1 MAEAGG
7 LLRGPEVWAYVLDG
21 HERLRIALAELT
33 EGRER
38 GSSRLPGWTRA
49 HVLSHIEGI
58 GRALTRQARYALKGE
73 LIEVYDGGRP
83 ARDAGIEAGAVRS
96 AAELTAAVTAT
107 LAEAEAVWG
116 SVGDAD
122 WERPVRYRDGDL
134 RGALHC
140 WWRELEVHT
149 ADANLATCSAAWPR
163 ELCLHLF
170 DFLAPRAPAGLTLV
184 ESDGTVRHTFGAAGG
199 GAGPG
204 AGGEDPTGRGP
215 VVRGR
220 LTDLAAWLAGRQ
232 PHQRLDGRLPDLGPW
247 P

>member
-1 MAEAGG
+1 MAAAGG

-33 EGRER
+33 EGKER

-49 HVLSHIEGI
+49 HVLSHIEGVC
-58 GRALTRQARYALKGE
+58 RAQTRQARYALKGE

-83 ARDAGIEAGAVRS
+83 ARDAGIEAGAVRT

-122 WERPVRYRDGDL
+122 WDRPVRYREGDL
-134 RGALHC
+134 LGALHC

-149 ADANLATCSAAWPR
+149 ADVNLATCSAAWPR

-184 ESDGTVRHTFGAAGG
+184 ESDGSLRHTFSVG
-199 GAGPG
+199 GAGSYG
-204 AGGEDPTGRGP
+204 TVAGDDSVGRAA

-220 LTDLAAWLAGRQ
+220 LTDLASWLAGRQ
-232 PHQRLDGRLPDLGPW
+232 PHQQLDGRLPELGPW

>member
-1 MAEAGG
+1 MARSGG
-7 LLRGPEVWAYVLDG
+7 VLAGPEVWAYVLDG
-21 HERLRIALAELT
+21 HERLRIALADLT
-33 EGRER
+33 EGKER
-38 GSSRLPGWTRA
+38 GPSRLPDWTRA

-83 ARDAGIEAGAVRS
+83 ARDAGIEAGAVRN

-107 LAEAEAVWG
+107 LAEAETVWG

-122 WERPVRYRDGDL
+122 WDRPVRYRDGDL
-134 RGALHC
+134 LGALHC

-149 ADANLATCSAAWPR
+149 VDVNLETRSAAWPR

-184 ESDGTVRHTFGAAGG
+184 ESDGPVRHTFGAAGG
-199 GAGPG
+199 GAAEDG
-204 AGGEDPTGRGP
+204 AGRGP

-220 LTDLAAWLAGRQ
+220 LTDLTAWLAGRQ
-232 PHQRLDGRLPDLGPW
+232 PHQRLDGRLPELGPW

>member
-1 MAEAGG
+1 
-7 LLRGPEVWAYVLDG
+7 VWAYVLDG

-33 EGRER
+33 EGKER
-38 GSSRLPGWTRA
+38 GPSRLPDWTRA

-73 LIEVYDGGRP
+73 LIDVYDGGRP
-83 ARDAGIEAGAVRS
+83 ARDAGIEAGAVRN

-122 WERPVRYRDGDL
+122 WDRPVRYRDGDL
-134 RGALHC
+134 LGALRC

-149 ADANLATCSAAWPR
+149 ADAALETCSAAWPR

-184 ESDGTVRHTFGAAGG
+184 EADGPVRYTFGAAGSGAAG
-199 GAGPG
+199 GADR
-204 AGGEDPTGRGP
+204 AP

-220 LTDLAAWLAGRQ
+220 LTDLAAWLAGRE
-232 PHQRLDGRLPDLGPW
+232 PHHRLDGPLPELGPW